1 MKFGILGC
9 GHIAGKMTCAV
20 KALQE
25 QGYGVE
31 AYAIASRSLEKAQNF
46 AVENGFEKA
55 YGSYEELAQDPDVD
69 LIYIATPHSEH
80 AAHSLLCIEHSK
92 NLLVEK
98 AFTVN
103 ADEASHV
110 IARAKENGTF
120 LCEAMWTRFL
130 PAVQMIREKILQG
143 TIGKVETVEADFSMP
158 LSHRERLRDPKLA
171 GGALLD
177 LGVYSLTFAD
187 IFLTDPQIGGKDN
200 RVENTETKS
209 VAFPTGVDATDWIN
223 LTYSHG
229 QKAYLKTSMVAPT
242 HNEGTIYGT
251 KGFIRVQN
259 LNDMVEIQIFDHSG
273 TLTGSIVPSKI
284 ANFYEYEV
292 LACKKAIE
300 EGRKECAEMPWAKT
314 LEIMKVL
321 DGLRNSWYIES
332 VRSTR

>member
-9 GHIAGKMTCAV
+9 GHIAGKMALAV
-20 KALQE
+20 KALE
-25 QGYGVE
+25 KQGYGVE
-31 AYAIASRSLEKAQNF
+31 AYAIASRNLDKAQKF
-46 AVENGFEKA
+46 AADNGFAKA

-98 AFTVN
+98 AFTET
-103 ADEASHV
+103 AEQTSQV
-110 IARAKENGTF
+110 IARAKEKGTF

-130 PAVQMIREKILQG
+130 PAVQTIKEKILQG
-143 TIGKVETVEADFSMP
+143 KIGKVECIEADFSMP
-158 LSHRERLRDPKLA
+158 LSHIERLRNPKLA

-177 LGVYSLTFAD
+177 LGIYSLTFAD

-209 VAFPTGVDATDWIN
+209 VAFPTGVDATDWIY

-259 LNDMVEIQIFDHSG
+259 LNNMVEIQIFDHSG
-273 TLTGSIVPSKI
+273 TLTESIVPSKI

-292 LACKKAIE
+292 LACKKALE
-300 EGRKECAEMPWAKT
+300 EGKKECAEMPWSKT
-314 LEIMKVL
+314 QEIMNVL
-321 DGLRNSWYIES
+321 DGLRKSWYIEATHS
-332 VRSTR
+332 AR